1 MKALR
6 ILMLVVAL
14 GMAVLP
20 AVLYAQEEACVEARM
35 DAQREVNTGMW
46 FAIGFFLGVVGW
58 LIAYVMEPSPPAAKL
73 IGADPEYV
81 AVYTQCY
88 KAEAKR
94 LQADA
99 ALKGCIVYNLLV
111 CACYAC
117 YLGLLSS
124 STSY

>member
-88 KAEAKR
+88 KEEAKK
-94 LQADA
+94 LQANA
-99 ALKGCIVYNLLV
+99 ALKGCITYNLLL

-117 YLGLLSS
+117 YFGLAASASS
-124 STSY
+124 Y